1 MSLRLVDLNPHWIS
15 EWTPPDGALT
25 RHGQGVMFD
34 CPHCVRAGIKSSESR
49 MVRIPVGF
57 KNPIDGGP
65 PFKDEIKADGQA
77 RGRPLWDR
85 TGDTFETLTL
95 SPSIDASKTHEGG
108 WHGFV
113 QNGAI
118 VG

>member
-1 MSLRLVDLNPHWIS
+1 MLRLVDLNPHWIS

-34 CPHCVRAGIKSSESR
+34 CPHCVRVGIKSSDSK

-57 KNPIDGGP
+57 QNPIDGGA
-65 PFKDEIKADGQA
+65 PFRPESKPDGTPIP
-77 RGRPLWDR
+77 RPLWHR
-85 TGDTFETLTL
+85 TGETFETLTL
-95 SPSIDASKTHEGG
+95 TPSIDASKTHEGG
-108 WHGFV
+108 WHGFL
-113 QNGAI
+113 QQGMI